1 MRGQWIPGVNNLGE
15 FGRWEFLELRD
26 INTMAADFRACVNSV
41 LAKSEAA

>member
-1 MRGQWIPGVNNLGE
+1 MRGQWVPGVNNLGD
-15 FGRWEFLELRD
+15 FGHWAFLELRD